1 MNCKCLEC
9 VLEGVVLDFVVV
21 VNGGFGLISEDD
33 VLYDVCSCG
42 VVGVDSVVVVR
53 SYRSLRVVLGVLMV
67 KCAVVMIMKD
77 NVWEI
82 VEDRVNVV
90 VFVEWWVGGLTRQ
103 LIQY

>member
-1 MNCKCLEC
+1 MNYKCLEC

-53 SYRSLRVVLGVLMV
+53 SYRSLRVVLVVLMV

>member
-53 SYRSLRVVLGVLMV
+53 SYRSLRVVLVVLMV

-90 VFVEWWVGGLTRQ
+90 VFVEGWVGGLTRQ

>member
-53 SYRSLRVVLGVLMV
+53 SYCSLRVVLVVLMV